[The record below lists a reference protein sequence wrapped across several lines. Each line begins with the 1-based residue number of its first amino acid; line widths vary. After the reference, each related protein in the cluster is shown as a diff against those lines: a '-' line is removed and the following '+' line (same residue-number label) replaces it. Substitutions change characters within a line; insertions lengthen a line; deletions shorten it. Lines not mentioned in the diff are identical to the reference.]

1 MVDIRNTLR
10 EPGVKHRAYM
20 SDALF
25 KLNVGLS
32 QFNSVHI
39 FLQNKIM
46 RSSWFLQ
53 KEWAAVLPL
62 A

>member
-10 EPGVKHRAYM
+10 ELGEKLRAYM

-25 KLNVGLS
+25 KL
-32 QFNSVHI
+32 
-39 FLQNKIM
+39 K
-46 RSSWFLQ
+46 SWFYSA
-53 KEWAAVLPL
+53 KGCAAVLPM

>member
-10 EPGVKHRAYM
+10 EPGVKLRAYM

-32 QFNSVHI
+32 
-39 FLQNKIM
+39 
-46 RSSWFLQ
+46 
-53 KEWAAVLPL
+53 
-62 A
+62 

>member
-10 EPGVKHRAYM
+10 EPGVKLRAYM

-32 QFNSVHI
+32 RFHSVYI

-46 RSSWFLQ
+46 SSLWFLQ